1 MAEQRRIDRLE
12 KQVQEELG
20 SIIESEV
27 EDPRARGVTVTGV
40 RLSSD
45 LRHAR
50 VFIGGLG
57 DEIERTQ
64 ALAGLNSARNFL
76 RRQLSHLLPH
86 LKRTPELTFDYD
98 ESIENGSRVEE
109 LLEQISIRT
118 GHDSESS

>member
-20 SIIESEV
+20 LIIESEV

-40 RLSSD
+40 RLSKD

-50 VFIGGLG
+50 IFVGGLQS
-57 DEIERTQ
+57 EHEQ
-64 ALAGLNSARNFL
+64 KEAVECLSSAQGFL

-98 ESIENGSRVEE
+98 ESIENVSRVEE
-109 LLEQISIRT
+109 LLEQINP
-118 GHDSESS
+118 HQP